1 MTNNGSR
8 QLSLFGD
15 DEIRPEVRRIGR
27 DEKFNDYESFVERF
41 EVKKTTD
48 DCYTPREVYDV
59 VRDYVNELMPLG
71 DRPVVRP
78 FFPGGDYRR
87 FAYPEDCIV
96 IDNPPFSIISQIVR
110 FYITAGIDF
119 FLFAPHLT
127 LFSPKADCCCI
138 VAGADIRYE
147 NGAVVKTSFL
157 TNVVKDLRVW
167 VNPDIARRIE
177 AAQQTEK
184 RTVEKK
190 EYPPNLITSALL
202 GKILSQ
208 GIELKIPA
216 DECAYIHN
224 LDALKAADKTVF
236 GGGILISE
244 RAAAERAAAER
255 AAREARRGR
264 VVELSERER
273 RIIEKLNGHGTG

>member
-1 MTNNGSR
+1 MTETK
-8 QLSLFGD
+8 QLSLFG
-15 DEIRPEVRRIGR
+15 EEELKPEVKRIGR
-27 DEKFNDYESFVERF
+27 DEKFNDYETFVDRF
-41 EVKKTTD
+41 TVKKTTD

-59 VRDYVNELMPLG
+59 VRAYVGELTDLT
-71 DRPVVRP
+71 DRPIVRP
-78 FFPGGDYRR
+78 FYPGGDYRN
-87 FAYPEDCIV
+87 FTYPDGCIV

-110 FYITAGIDF
+110 FYIGAKIDF

-157 TNVVKDLRVW
+157 TSVVPDLRVW
-167 VNPDIARRIE
+167 VNPEIAQRIE
-177 AAQQTEK
+177 QAQQTEK

-216 DECAYIHN
+216 DECTYIHN

-244 RAAAERAAAER
+244 RAA
-255 AAREARRGR
+255 REARRGR
-264 VVELSERER
+264 VVELSEREKK
-273 RIIEKLNGHGTG
+273 IIERLNK